1 MSYLIITV
9 ILIAIILFFYNEKQ
23 KRLKKEELERR
34 RIEAEEL
41 RLKNIAELA
50 ELHKNQR
57 KNINPFFSKIDHY
70 NKTLTIFF
78 DSPKFIS
85 NYDLFKFKE
94 LHISLYKK
102 IKALEYKHLPY
113 FDKEA
118 KTINQYI
125 SNFDSLE
132 NIIQKRNDEYV
143 TKELE
148 NSDAIL
154 SNIEGK
160 SLDIQQRKAVVI
172 DEDNNLIIA
181 GAGSGKTTTIAGK
194 VKYITE
200 RLNVDKSKIL
210 LISFTR
216 KSADEMSDRIRN
228 KMKIELPVKTFH
240 KLGLDIIAESTNE
253 KPSIFSLSAK
263 EITELI
269 ASFIKN
275 EKNSESYSN
284 KLLDF
289 LAYFLKP
296 YKSLEEFK
304 TDAEHNDYLKE
315 QKLEGYKI
323 INTITKEGVPI
334 KYRERFKSQEEV
346 LIANFLFRNQIEYQY
361 EEKYQYKTASKMFG
375 QYKPDFYLPEYDI
388 YIEHFGIDKNGK
400 VPDWFKGDG
409 TKTAQ
414 EKYSEGIEWKRAE
427 HLENNTTLVET
438 YSWEQKEGNLI
449 KNLTNKLTN
458 QNVKLNPLSDDDLW
472 KYLTENIPEDID
484 VFTQLINTFLVL
496 FKSNNE
502 NIKTLASKALLDN
515 DKRAIYFLEIFE
527 PIYFN
532 YENYLKEK
540 EEIDFSDMINVATKT
555 ITTNQYTSDY
565 DYIIIDEFQD
575 ISKSRYQLIK
585 ALLDQKPSTK
595 LFCVGDDW
603 QSIYRFAGSDIGI
616 FTGFEEYFKTSTL
629 KDFNRKTNKANIEQT
644 YRFDNKLID
653 VSSNFIL
660 KNPNQIVKSLKS
672 NKQSDVEAITFHKY
686 NDADKKG
693 TNQHIALDKA
703 FKEIIK
709 SNPKSKT
716 SILFLGRYEF
726 DYKALT
732 KLNYINIRYD
742 NKNRPY
748 KITYVNN
755 DLLDLNFMTVHS
767 AKGLEADYVI
777 ILNGNSGT
785 YGFPSEIS
793 DDPLLNF
800 LLSKADQFPN
810 GEERRLFYVAVTRA
824 KKHVHILSSIENSSK
839 FVDEIKENEPITAIK
854 CDWCD
859 NGKLIERKGPYGYFY
874 SCNNSYYC
882 NYTRKINTEDFTS
895 LAKNFTD
902 NKDFEKAIEYLK
914 KTLELDNSEATV
926 HYDLA
931 RVYEQNKQLKEAI
944 SHYNSSIK
952 IDTNNAYSYYW
963 RGSAYYDL
971 KEYEK
976 AKADWLVFNNLNPN
990 ANAINYW
997 LSKVYFETK
1006 DTIKALE
1013 SIENELKTNPNNKD
1027 AIKLKNSYLERLRDK
1042 YSTKESTVN
1051 STELQTIKV
1060 YIQLAIDFGINIK
1073 FNYHKNVQF
1082 EGGLQ
1087 SLRTISPTGFKT
1099 MGQFDTVCVYGYCYM
1114 RKEERTF
1121 NLDRISDL
1129 IMNPNK
1135 IEFWSE

>member
-1 MSYLIITV
+1 MIYIFITVVVLVISLIIY
-9 ILIAIILFFYNEKQ
+9 IEKQ
-23 KRLKKEELERR
+23 ERLKRKELERKRLEAEQLRIKKEE
-34 RIEAEEL
+34 
-41 RLKNIAELA
+41 ELA
-50 ELHKNQR
+50 ELHINQKNELY
-57 KNINPFFSKIDHY
+57 PLFSKIDEF
-70 NKTLTIFF
+70 NKAFSVFIE
-78 DSPKFIS
+78 SPKFIS
-85 NYDLFKFKE
+85 NYDLYKFKE
-94 LHISLYKK
+94 IHNPLSKK
-102 IKALEYKHLPY
+102 INILEYKHLPN
-113 FDKEA
+113 FDKEI
-118 KTINQYI
+118 KTINQFI
-125 SNFDSLE
+125 SNFNSLE
-132 NIIQKRNDEYV
+132 SSIQQRNNDYV
-143 TKELE
+143 IKELKT
-148 NSDAIL
+148 SDNIL
-154 SNIEGK
+154 SDIEGK
-160 SLDIQQRKAVVI
+160 SLDAQQRKAVVI

-194 VKYITE
+194 VKYLTE

-210 LISFTR
+210 LISFTS
-216 KSADEMSDRIRN
+216 KSAKDMIDRIRM
-228 KMKIELPVKTFH
+228 KMNIDLPVMTFH
-240 KLGLDIIAESTNE
+240 KLGKDIIAEVNDE
-253 KPSIFSLSAK
+253 APNVFDPKKVDIKSL
-263 EITELI
+263 LQ
-269 ASFIKN
+269 SFVNHSKKDA
-275 EKNSESYSN
+275 EYSN

-304 TDAEHNDYLKE
+304 TDAEHNNYLKE
-315 QKLEGYKI
+315 QKFEGYKI
-323 INTITKEGVPI
+323 IQTTTKDGVEI

-375 QYKPDFYLPEYDI
+375 QYKPDFYLPEYKI

-400 VPDWFKGDG
+400 VPDWFKGDE

-449 KNLTNKLTN
+449 KNLTDKLTN
-458 QNVKLNPLSDDDLW
+458 QNVKPNPLSDDDLW

-502 NIKTLASKALLDN
+502 NIKTLASKALQDN

-527 PIYFN
+527 PIYIN

-540 EEIDFSDMINVATKT
+540 EEIDFSDMINIATKT
-555 ITTNQYTSDY
+555 ITTNEYTSDY

-882 NYTRKINTEDFTS
+882 NYTTKINTEDFTS

>member
-1 MSYLIITV
+1 MIYIFITVVVLVISLIIY
-9 ILIAIILFFYNEKQ
+9 IEKQ
-23 KRLKKEELERR
+23 ERLKRKELERK
-34 RIEAEEL
+34 RIEAEKL
-41 RLKNIAELA
+41 RLKNIA
-50 ELHKNQR
+50 NQ
-57 KNINPFFSKIDHY
+57 KSDLYPFFTKIENYYKALSDF
-70 NKTLTIFF
+70 K
-78 DSPKFIS
+78 DKPKYIS
-85 NYDLFKFKE
+85 NYDLYQFKE
-94 LHISLYKK
+94 LHKSLLEKFNE
-102 IKALEYKHLPY
+102 LEYELLPG
-113 FDKEA
+113 FDKEIT
-118 KTINQYI
+118 TINQFK
-125 SNFDSLE
+125 SNFNSLE
-132 NIIQKRNDEYV
+132 NDIQKRNAEYV
-143 TKELE
+143 AKELE

-160 SLDIQQRKAVVI
+160 SLDAQQRKAVVI

-194 VKYITE
+194 VKYLTE
-200 RLNVDKSKIL
+200 KLGVDKSKIL

-240 KLGLDIIAESTNE
+240 KLGLDIIAESKNE

-263 EITELI
+263 EISELI

-275 EKNSESYSN
+275 EKNSKSYSK

-296 YKSLEEFK
+296 YKSLDEFK
-304 TDAEHNDYLKE
+304 TDKEHNDYLKE
-315 QKLEGYKI
+315 QKLEGYKF
-323 INTITKEGVPI
+323 INTITKEGVHI

-346 LIANFLFRNQIEYQY
+346 LIAIFLFRNQIEYQY

-375 QYKPDFYLPEYDI
+375 QYKPDFYLPKYNI

-400 VPDWFKGDG
+400 VPDWFKGDE

-414 EKYSEGIEWKRAE
+414 EKYSEGIEWKRE
-427 HLENNTTLVET
+427 QHTTNSTTLVET

-449 KNLTNKLTN
+449 KNLTDKLTN
-458 QNVKLNPLSDDDLW
+458 HNVKLNALSDDDLW
-472 KYLTENIPEDID
+472 MYLAENIPEDID

-502 NIKTLASKALLDN
+502 KIKTLASKAIKDD
-515 DKRAIYFLEIFE
+515 DKRATYFLEIFE
-527 PIYFN
+527 PIYIN

-540 EEIDFSDMINVATKT
+540 EEIDFSDMINIATKT

-603 QSIYRFAGSDIGI
+603 QSIYRFAGSDIGMI
-616 FTGFEEYFKTSTL
+616 TGFEEYFKTSTL
-629 KDFNRKTNKANIEQT
+629 KDFNRKTNSSIIEQT
-644 YRFDNKLID
+644 YRFDNKLIE

-660 KNPNQIVKSLKS
+660 KNPNQIVKTLKS

-686 NDADKKG
+686 SDPEKKG
-693 TNQHIALDKA
+693 ANQHIALDKA
-703 FKEIIK
+703 IKEIIK
-709 SNPKSKT
+709 SNPESKT

-732 KLNYINIRYD
+732 KLNYIKIRND

-748 KITYVNN
+748 KINYVNN
-755 DLLDLNFMTVHS
+755 DLLELNFMTVHS

-777 ILNGNSGT
+777 ILNGNSGI

-810 GEERRLFYVAVTRA
+810 GEERRLFYVALTRA

-839 FVDEIKENEPITAIK
+839 FVDEIKENEPITVIK

-859 NGKLIERKGPYGYFY
+859 NGKLIERDGPHGIFY
-874 SCNNSYYC
+874 ACNNFHYC
-882 NYTRKINTEDFTS
+882 KFTRSINIQDYDK
-895 LAKNFTD
+895 LAEYCIE
-902 NKDFEKAIEYLK
+902 NKDYEKAIDYYK
-914 KTLELDNSEATV
+914 KGMVLDNLNTNT
-926 HYDLA
+926 HFNLA
-931 RVYEQNKQLKEAI
+931 RAYEQNDQLEEAI

-952 IDTNNAYSYYW
+952 IDSNNAYSFYW

-976 AKADWLVFNNLNPN
+976 AKEDWLVFNNLKPN

-1006 DTIKALE
+1006 DAIKTLE
-1013 SIENELKTNPNNKD
+1013 FIENEIKTNPNNKD

-1042 YSTKESTVN
+1042 YNTKESTVN

-1099 MGQFDTVCVYGYCYM
+1099 MGQFDSVCVYGYCYM